1 MEIILIALAT
11 TITAASFFVGV
22 PKVWIRRL
30 LGYLVI
36 FNLVMHLTV
45 VTITSQF
52 NSAIFASGEL
62 TAILLSI
69 ALYFMHKALGHER
82 LVRKAE
88 VPCKRW
94 TRTGFFRFKRI
105 DAIRPGRFYERRWES
120 TPGWMNKS

>member
-36 FNLVMHLTV
+36 FNLVMHITV

-82 LVRKAE
+82 LVRRTE
-88 VPCKRW
+88 VPCTRW
-94 TRTGFFRFKRI
+94 VRQGFKLVKTE
-105 DAIRPGRFYERRWES
+105 AMRPGRFYERRWES
-120 TPGWMNKS
+120 TPGWFNKS